1 MTHPA
6 LHVDPWQRL
15 LKRTLLVLLH
25 LALLGAPLAAGAA
38 RGDPV
43 VIDSPSWQ
51 ALMARPAAQDGT
63 TAFYAADLLA
73 AWGRRDEA
81 DSLRRALLVRHLRTL
96 AGDSVP
102 EATLGQ
108 VWAAA
113 PVTLAEV
120 GAAHERARARANGA
134 GWAAVRPVD
143 DAAVRRVAEW
153 LGNRPPLDLAAF
165 VRRWGDCVPQGT
177 CAPSPSRQASRPVK
191 TDAEREKAARD
202 HERQQRASQRR
213 GERMQSAA
221 LVAYALG
228 TLALHL
234 LLARFVGRWFAFGVS
249 LLIGTGLAWW
259 LVVASGP
266 LSGWGGLG
274 IIILALGLAGSG
286 LLLAPLYDALY
297 TRYFKRR

>member
-1 MTHPA
+1 MNQRV
-6 LHVDPWQRL
+6 LHLRVDLLLRL
-15 LKRTLLVLLH
+15 LLCVLPWLM
-25 LALLGAPLAAGAA
+25 LGAPLTASAA

-43 VIDSPSWQ
+43 AIDSPSWQ

-73 AWGRRDEA
+73 TWGRRDEA

-108 VWAAA
+108 VWATA
-113 PVTLAEV
+113 PATLAEV
-120 GAAHERARARANGA
+120 AAAHERARVRASGA
-134 GWAAVRPVD
+134 GWAKVRPVD
-143 DAAVRRVAEW
+143 DAAARHLAEW

-177 CAPSPSRQASRPVK
+177 CAAPPSRQASRPVK
-191 TDAEREKAARD
+191 TDAEREKATRE
-202 HERQQRASQRR
+202 HERQQRARQRR
-213 GERMQSAA
+213 GERMQTAA

-234 LLARFVGRWFAFGVS
+234 LLARFAGRWFAFGVS
-249 LLIGTGLAWW
+249 LLIGAGLGWW
-259 LVVASGP
+259 LIAASGP
-266 LSGWGGLG
+266 LSGWGGLAV
-274 IIILALGLAGSG
+274 IILALGLAGSG

-297 TRYFKRR
+297 TRFFKRS